1 MNEKDLN
8 KKLSSEVKPG
18 TESIA
23 INEAQSQANSLMTE
37 QRMNLESEK
46 QIVTSNAERD
56 LELRGAI
63 ELGAMGGSGQPVR
76 QVALPPQSAG
86 LRPETQELLS
96 RYGVNPRITES
107 SRSNSNSTQSRSST
121 SNRQFYRSGDSRVTN
136 TTNITNITNNNT
148 RNETDVDISNSG
160 SSPKQMVPVSLPQ
173 QDNTSKFKIYMNNLF
188 SKRDQERRM
197 QEKEFRKREWS
208 IKRMTDKILN
218 RMEKISDSFSKRMNP
233 ENLGRTFGSQMKLLL
248 GAVGITL
255 IPKIWPKLVSGV
267 DKIGEWIGDIKSTF
281 NGTNGTFFEKIGV
294 TLAKVGTQV
303 AGGIIGAISAASEEI
318 SIRLG
323 RLLGGEG
330 YENSSKGLFQV
341 AAEKI
346 ASFLSG
352 KDVKFDEGNWKSEF
366 GDSMKEYLGQIR
378 DDFKDILNVMM
389 EERSEAVKEASSKI
403 SGWDILSPSEA
414 IGKLIDVI
422 GAAIGGHSYL
432 ANSAMSKAT
441 KKSNEDLQK
450 GSKDG
455 DFTYWGN
462 IKSEHGTRVV
472 SKNLAKAALDDE
484 NSNSVTMSEGLKK
497 LYKYGSDVETGGILM
512 RESEVKSII
521 SRMSAGN
528 KEDMDRMIDAI
539 NYGIKNNAI
548 KRIQD
553 DVYTNTGDFLLRI
566 PPESVPT
573 FIGILSNIPGVP
585 MNFSMNNISSNNS
598 FMKGFYS
605 DKDLY
610 RRYQEN
616 LDKMITDNTSGS
628 FDWRKAINPLHWGN
642 ELGKFIYNSASIGGS
657 LWDTVSYDFDLWKT
671 AQEKSSLEQFGYN
684 KYKEK
689 SNSYNEDLSE
699 LYNKLKHDSG
709 ADRVNLPKVRMPSMP
724 DISKDDAKTWYHDS
738 KDSSS
743 EYVRELFNNPS
754 AKIKPL
760 LTGAKSIARN
770 SSDYVLYK
778 APLDSNGIAEASSSK
793 VPSVILP
800 EYQNEWMDKNSD
812 MSIDLG
818 GKMTQDNFNSRV
830 RRAMSVLISSFGLTP
845 TQASGI
851 VGNLIRESRMVTS
864 AFNPAGGGTGARGLA
879 QWRGGRSD
887 AFRKKFG
894 HDILEG
900 TFEEHLQFMIDEL
913 GSTHKTAINELKSVK
928 DGDTNSAADIGLGRF
943 EFSSGVDDAV
953 RELGEH
959 GLSSQI
965 AGRNFAKYALDTYL
979 SQGPYDTP
987 IKASDKSSVDTYG
1000 FNLPTYSSSSEGL
1013 STSGG
1018 IQGTVES
1025 IWGMISSGFNELF
1038 GSNDSATSS
1047 VPNEISKYTKGD
1059 TNEVDSS
1066 IAISS
1071 TSDSSVIPSA
1081 IHEPSIDYEQIDK
1094 YIEDK
1099 ESEISED
1106 ELGTGLTNI
1115 ETGGNTNITNS
1126 GNTTIIN
1133 YNSNGD
1139 SRESFLEVK
1148 SRSYRRN

>member
-1 MNEKDLN
+1 
-8 KKLSSEVKPG
+8 
-18 TESIA
+18 
-23 INEAQSQANSLMTE
+23 
-37 QRMNLESEK
+37 
-46 QIVTSNAERD
+46 
-56 LELRGAI
+56 
-63 ELGAMGGSGQPVR
+63 
-76 QVALPPQSAG
+76 
-86 LRPETQELLS
+86 
-96 RYGVNPRITES
+96 
-107 SRSNSNSTQSRSST
+107 
-121 SNRQFYRSGDSRVTN
+121 
-136 TTNITNITNNNT
+136 
-148 RNETDVDISNSG
+148 
-160 SSPKQMVPVSLPQ
+160 MVPVSLPQ

-267 DKIGEWIGDIKSTF
+267 DKIGEWVGDIKSTF

-389 EERSEAVKEASSKI
+389 EERAEAVKEASSKI

-441 KKSNEDLQK
+441 KTANEDLQK

-455 DFTYWGN
+455 DFSYWGN

-616 LDKMITDNTSGS
+616 LDKIITDNTSGS

-724 DISKDDAKTWYHDS
+724 DISKDDAKAWYHDT

>member
-63 ELGAMGGSGQPVR
+63 ELGAMGGGSGQPVR

-267 DKIGEWIGDIKSTF
+267 DKIGEWVGDIKSTF

-389 EERSEAVKEASSKI
+389 EERAEAVKEASSKI

-455 DFTYWGN
+455 DFSYWGN

-628 FDWRKAINPLHWGN
+628 FDWRKAINPLHWG
-642 ELGKFIYNSASIGGS
+642 K
-657 LWDTVSYDFDLWKT
+657 
-671 AQEKSSLEQFGYN
+671 
-684 KYKEK
+684 
-689 SNSYNEDLSE
+689 
-699 LYNKLKHDSG
+699 
-709 ADRVNLPKVRMPSMP
+709 
-724 DISKDDAKTWYHDS
+724 
-738 KDSSS
+738 
-743 EYVRELFNNPS
+743 
-754 AKIKPL
+754 
-760 LTGAKSIARN
+760 
-770 SSDYVLYK
+770 
-778 APLDSNGIAEASSSK
+778 
-793 VPSVILP
+793 
-800 EYQNEWMDKNSD
+800 
-812 MSIDLG
+812 
-818 GKMTQDNFNSRV
+818 
-830 RRAMSVLISSFGLTP
+830 
-845 TQASGI
+845 
-851 VGNLIRESRMVTS
+851 
-864 AFNPAGGGTGARGLA
+864 
-879 QWRGGRSD
+879 
-887 AFRKKFG
+887 
-894 HDILEG
+894 
-900 TFEEHLQFMIDEL
+900 
-913 GSTHKTAINELKSVK
+913 
-928 DGDTNSAADIGLGRF
+928 
-943 EFSSGVDDAV
+943 
-953 RELGEH
+953 
-959 GLSSQI
+959 
-965 AGRNFAKYALDTYL
+965 
-979 SQGPYDTP
+979 
-987 IKASDKSSVDTYG
+987 
-1000 FNLPTYSSSSEGL
+1000 
-1013 STSGG
+1013 
-1018 IQGTVES
+1018 
-1025 IWGMISSGFNELF
+1025 
-1038 GSNDSATSS
+1038 
-1047 VPNEISKYTKGD
+1047 
-1059 TNEVDSS
+1059 
-1066 IAISS
+1066 
-1071 TSDSSVIPSA
+1071 
-1081 IHEPSIDYEQIDK
+1081 
-1094 YIEDK
+1094 
-1099 ESEISED
+1099 
-1106 ELGTGLTNI
+1106 
-1115 ETGGNTNITNS
+1115 
-1126 GNTTIIN
+1126 
-1133 YNSNGD
+1133 
-1139 SRESFLEVK
+1139 
-1148 SRSYRRN
+1148 

>member
-197 QEKEFRKREWS
+197 QEKEFRKRDWS
-208 IKRMTDKILN
+208 IKRMTDKILG

-389 EERSEAVKEASSKI
+389 EERAEAVKEASSKI